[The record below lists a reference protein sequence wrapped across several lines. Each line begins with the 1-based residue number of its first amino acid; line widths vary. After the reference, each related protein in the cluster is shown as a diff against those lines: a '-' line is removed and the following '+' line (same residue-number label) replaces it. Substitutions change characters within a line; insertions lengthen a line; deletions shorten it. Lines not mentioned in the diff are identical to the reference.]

1 MRGVRR
7 KGFFFIFS
15 AKIGARRP
23 SKRGVRR
30 KSFFI
35 YFGVRMGMR
44 EPLERSGSV
53 FWLILSQFRVGNCL
67 NGTNRVRE
75 KFFLASQFRVRE
87 KFYFISVTAGGGR
100 AAFIYICRQN

>member
-1 MRGVRR
+1 MRR
-7 KGFFFIFS
+7 KGFFLNFLCQNR
-15 AKIGARRP
+15 GAAALQ
-23 SKRGVRR
+23 KGGAAENY
-30 KSFFI
+30 FF
-35 YFGVRMGMR
+35 YFGVRIGMR

-87 KFYFISVTAGGGR
+87 KFYFICVTAGGGR